1 MEEQVMKER
10 VWEEEQGD
18 LKKVED
24 RWREEALS
32 EVGLKSSIS
41 VTWMQSTKERGKM
54 REFLVEE

>member
-24 RWREEALS
+24 RWRKEALS